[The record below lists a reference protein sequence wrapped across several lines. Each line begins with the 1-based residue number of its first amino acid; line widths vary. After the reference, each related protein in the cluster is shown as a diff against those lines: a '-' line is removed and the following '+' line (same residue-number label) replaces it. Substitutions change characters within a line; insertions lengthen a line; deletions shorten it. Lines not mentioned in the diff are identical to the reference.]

1 MKKRNIIFTIS
12 FILALAIVISS
23 CKKDRPII
31 TPLGAITLVNA
42 QSFIPRGFSTFPND
56 LNIRP
61 DNPLTKEGID
71 LGRRLFYEKKLSG
84 NNEQSCSSC
93 HMQEY
98 AFSNGPLAL
107 SIGSDGISKTHR
119 NAPTTFNLLWAKTFT
134 WDGAQPGI
142 EEQALGPITNPA
154 EMNQDLNLLVN
165 ELQADPNYPYLFR
178 KAFGTDSITVGLIQK
193 ALGQFERTI
202 VSGNSRYDL
211 AAQHKIQLTI
221 DEIAGRAIFESQT
234 KGDCVHCHTIG
245 GTFTNFDFKNNGLDT
260 AIGGTT
266 IDVGRFTITHLDHD
280 SMMFKTPTLR
290 NIELTAPYMHDGR
303 FNNLQEVVDF
313 YDHGFHRNK
322 NLDVNMALLPKNRL
336 TVQEKAQ
343 LILFLKTLTDL
354 SLTTNPAYSNP
365 F

>member
-1 MKKRNIIFTIS
+1 MKNRK
-12 FILALAIVISS
+12 IVISLAFLLALVIIIS
-23 CKKDRPII
+23 CKKDRPIV
-31 TPLGAITLVNA
+31 TPLGSITLVNA
-42 QSFIPRGFSTFPND
+42 QSFIPRGFSTFPTD

-84 NNEQSCSSC
+84 NNEQSCASC
-93 HMQEY
+93 HIQEY

-107 SIGSDGISKTHR
+107 SIGADGVSKTHR

-142 EEQALGPITNPA
+142 EEQALGPITNPV

-178 KAFGTDSITVGLIQK
+178 KAFGTDSITIGLIQK

-202 VSGNSRYDL
+202 VSGNSKFDL
-211 AAQHKIQLTI
+211 ALQLKIKLDS
-221 DEIAGRAIFESQT
+221 DELKGRAIFESQT
-234 KGDCVHCHTIG
+234 KGDCMHCHTVG
-245 GTFTNFDFKNNGLDT
+245 GTFTNFGFFNNGLDT
-260 AIGGTT
+260 AIAGTT
-266 IDVGRFTITHLDHD
+266 IDVGRYSITGLGHD

-303 FNNLQEVVDF
+303 FKTLEEVVEF

-322 NLDVNMALLPKNRL
+322 NLDVNMALLPKNRM
-336 TVQEKAQ
+336 TTKEKAQ
-343 LILFLKTLTDL
+343 LVLFLKTLTDL